1 MGICTKSKP
10 IAAALLA
17 FSGLGATSLS
27 ADGRFIVQPSLCKP
41 APEAV
46 QPLPEIE
53 TGPVVIAAVP
63 LSTESLSF
71 ESLAAPVS
79 LAPANA
85 ACEPIVQPVL
95 PHPEL
100 PAWRG
105 HANLSPAPAAV
116 GNRGQAVA
124 HPPQGTAS
132 PPQAASD
139 SRQGLQ
145 WITRGARPGQTTE
158 PQSTP
163 PMEASRRSIAPV
175 ARLASPPIPTVP
187 EREANQ
193 ANETLSPPFSLT
205 SSRATTPGGDADM
218 HGSAE
223 SQRAVLA
230 SLVSHQITSNR
241 PAAGELGRPVHSI
254 DSPPGWQAVGEE
266 LSQRLGKCEA
276 LINRRAYFSAREDA
290 ETAMLYLV
298 RVLDLRANHYYS
310 EPAWHAASK
319 AMSEAEDFSNAQR
332 LTSDSDFLR
341 RVILSHETPVLKDA
355 DATALA
361 PLAAAQHY
369 RQYAEEKLAEAAQ
382 GHPWASEV
390 LYALGRSYQ
399 SHADATQAGL
409 QQNLRWRAI
418 TLYRAARA
426 IAPGNAT
433 ATNQLGFVLLQMD
446 RPADAREALVASLNA
461 APSLAAYQ
469 NLVEASRRLG
479 DTGTGNWA
487 MQQALAAKNTLSMAS
502 SAPEFVEVDPR
513 TFAAMS
519 PYSIGPNPPAHD
531 TAAPT
536 HRTAFS
542 NPTNH

>member
-10 IAAALLA
+10 IAATLLA
-17 FSGLGATSLS
+17 LSGFGATSLF
-27 ADGRFIVQPSLCKP
+27 ADGRFIVQPSLRKP
-41 APEAV
+41 AQEAV
-46 QPLPEIE
+46 QPLPETE
-53 TGPVVIAAVP
+53 TENGPVVTVAEP
-63 LSTESLSF
+63 LDTKTLSF
-71 ESLAAPVS
+71 ESLTAPEGWAAE
-79 LAPANA
+79 NA
-85 ACEPIVQPVL
+85 ASEPIGQPVRAY
-95 PHPEL
+95 PES
-100 PAWRG
+100 PVPQSY
-105 HANLSPAPAAV
+105 ANLSPAPAAV
-116 GNRGQAVA
+116 GNPGLAVA
-124 HPPQGTAS
+124 PRAPQPTAS
-132 PPQAASD
+132 APQAASD

-145 WITRGARPGQTTE
+145 WITRGGRPQQATE
-158 PQSTP
+158 PQFTSSL
-163 PMEASRRSIAPV
+163 EAPEAGIAS
-175 ARLASPPIPTVP
+175 AATLASPPLPAVSP
-187 EREANQ
+187 REAK
-193 ANETLSPPFSLT
+193 ETLGPPFSLA
-205 SSRATTPGGDADM
+205 SSRASTPGGVD
-218 HGSAE
+218 HTSGSAE

-241 PAAGELGRPVHSI
+241 PAAGEVGRPVHSI

-298 RVLDLRANHYYS
+298 RVLDLRSNHYYS

-355 DATALA
+355 DATTLA

-369 RQYAEEKLAEAAQ
+369 RQYAEEKLAQAAQ

-399 SHADATQAGL
+399 SHADASQAGL

-446 RPADAREALVASLNA
+446 RPADAREALLASLNA
-461 APSLAAYQ
+461 APSLAAYE

-479 DTGTGNWA
+479 DTSTGNWA
-487 MQQALAAKNTLSMAS
+487 MQQALAAKHSLAIAS
-502 SAPEFVEVDPR
+502 SAPEFVEVDPG

-519 PYSIGPNPPAHD
+519 PYSIGPNPQSHDAAAPAHR
-531 TAAPT
+531 A
-536 HRTAFS
+536 AFS
-542 NPTNH
+542 NPTNY